1 MQAASSEWALVSNS
15 SFCYKIQPLLTFI
28 GGWMR
33 RNSLIVIIIML
44 SLSGCASGGQP
55 TAEQLANNTFAECPS
70 DYEQMI
76 KQRLSA
82 NLIAPSSVMFRF
94 SRPEKYVHS
103 GQYGHVVSV
112 GLNAKNRFGGY
123 IGEQLHEFMCF
134 PNGSVRE
141 INETEN
147 GMKSGFHQAGY

>member
-1 MQAASSEWALVSNS
+1 
-15 SFCYKIQPLLTFI
+15 
-28 GGWMR
+28 
-33 RNSLIVIIIML
+33 ML
-44 SLSGCASGGQP
+44 SLGGCASGGRP

-82 NLIAPSSVMFRF
+82 NLNAPNSNSVMFRF
-94 SRPEKYVHS
+94 SRPEKYVNS

-112 GLNAKNRFGGY
+112 GVNAKNRFGGY
-123 IGEQLHEFMCF
+123 IGEQIHEFMCF

-141 INETEN
+141 INEMEN
-147 GMKSGFHQAGY
+147 GMKSGFHQAGC

>member
-1 MQAASSEWALVSNS
+1 MRGKDMAIGLT
-15 SFCYKIQPLLTFI
+15 ILLLT
-28 GGWMR
+28 
-33 RNSLIVIIIML
+33 
-44 SLSGCASGGQP
+44 GCATTSGRP
-55 TAEQLANNTFAECPS
+55 TAEQLANNTFAECPN
-70 DYEQMI
+70 DYQQMI

-82 NLIAPSSVMFRF
+82 DLIDPSNVWFRF
-94 SRPEKYVHS
+94 SRPEKYVYRA
-103 GQYGHVVSV
+103 QYGHVVSV
-112 GLNAKNRFGGY
+112 GVNAKNRFGGY

>member
-1 MQAASSEWALVSNS
+1 
-15 SFCYKIQPLLTFI
+15 
-28 GGWMR
+28 MR
-33 RNSLIVIIIML
+33 RNNLVVIIIML
-44 SLSGCASGGQP
+44 SLSGCASSGGQP

-70 DYEQMI
+70 NYQQMI
-76 KQRLSA
+76 AQRLSA
-82 NLIAPSSVMFRF
+82 NLIDPSIDPSNVMFRF
-94 SRPEKYVHS
+94 SRPEKYVNS

-112 GLNAKNRFGGY
+112 GVNAKNRFGGY

-147 GMKSGFHQAGY
+147 GMKSRFHQAGY

>member
-1 MQAASSEWALVSNS
+1 
-15 SFCYKIQPLLTFI
+15 
-28 GGWMR
+28 MR
-33 RNSLIVIIIML
+33 RNNLVVIIIML
-44 SLSGCASGGQP
+44 SLSGCASSGGQP

-70 DYEQMI
+70 DYQQMI

-82 NLIAPSSVMFRF
+82 NLIDPSNVMFRF
-94 SRPEKYVHS
+94 SRPEKYVNS

-112 GLNAKNRFGGY
+112 GVNAKNRFGGY

-141 INETEN
+141 INEAEN
-147 GMKSGFHQAGY
+147 GMKSVYHQAGC

>member
-1 MQAASSEWALVSNS
+1 
-15 SFCYKIQPLLTFI
+15 
-28 GGWMR
+28 MR
-33 RNSLIVIIIML
+33 RNNLVVIIIM
-44 SLSGCASGGQP
+44 SLSGCASSGGQP
-55 TAEQLANNTFAECPS
+55 TAEQLAINIFAECPS
-70 DYEQMI
+70 DYQQMI

-82 NLIAPSSVMFRF
+82 SLIDPSMDPSNVMLRF
-94 SRPEKYVHS
+94 SRPEKYVNS

-112 GLNAKNRFGGY
+112 GVNAKNRFGGY

-147 GMKSGFHQAGY
+147 GMKSGFHKAGY

>member
-1 MQAASSEWALVSNS
+1 
-15 SFCYKIQPLLTFI
+15 
-28 GGWMR
+28 
-33 RNSLIVIIIML
+33 ML
-44 SLSGCASGGQP
+44 SLSGCASSGGQP

-70 DYEQMI
+70 DYQQMI

-94 SRPEKYVHS
+94 SRPEKYVNS

-112 GLNAKNRFGGY
+112 GVNAKNRFGGY

-141 INETEN
+141 INEMEN
-147 GMKSGFHQAGY
+147 GMKSGFHQAGC